1 MSRTRA
7 HGVLQVLAEC
17 WRRLSRARPTDVW
30 RPPRDLVAVYGAASE
45 FEASAVHDALTAAG
59 LRAMVRSRRI
69 PGYEVPTMRGDQAGI
84 WADVLVRAEDEDE
97 ARRVVA
103 EYLVSLRPADDAD
116 MARTAGATPGTV
128 GGAGGEA
135 DRPAPHGGPP
145 GPPSGNARP

>member
-1 MSRTRA
+1 
-7 HGVLQVLAEC
+7 
-17 WRRLSRARPTDVW
+17 
-30 RPPRDLVAVYGAASE
+30 VAVYGAASE